1 MEIDVTQIAVSVI
14 GLMSVII
21 TSVIVPLI
29 RSKGSNDQWEAIKNY
44 ALAGVQAAEILLGAG
59 KGEEK
64 LQWASDYIAA
74 QCKQH
79 GIKVDMDTIRVAV
92 ENAWNQL
99 GFNHAVIREEYKSI
113 TETK

>member
-29 RSKGSNDQWEAIKNY
+29 RSKVSNDQWEAIKNY
-44 ALAGVQAAEILLGAG
+44 ALAGVQAA
-59 KGEEK
+59 EK